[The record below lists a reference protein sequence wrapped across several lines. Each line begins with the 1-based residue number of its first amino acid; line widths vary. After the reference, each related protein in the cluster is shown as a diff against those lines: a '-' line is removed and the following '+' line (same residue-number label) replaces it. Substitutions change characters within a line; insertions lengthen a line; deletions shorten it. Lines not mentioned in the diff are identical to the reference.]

1 MQRLSLQNQ
10 HFASKHCCAGEKSVS
25 EKLKGKNL
33 KDNKNFFIIL
43 KKMHLISYSYVIFYR
58 ILLQMMIFMPYILH
72 TVFFNIATVNSQ
84 FLRTN
89 VPLKSG

>member
-1 MQRLSLQNQ
+1 MQRPSLQNQ

-43 KKMHLISYSYVIFYR
+43 KKCI
-58 ILLQMMIFMPYILH
+58 
-72 TVFFNIATVNSQ
+72 
-84 FLRTN
+84 
-89 VPLKSG
+89 